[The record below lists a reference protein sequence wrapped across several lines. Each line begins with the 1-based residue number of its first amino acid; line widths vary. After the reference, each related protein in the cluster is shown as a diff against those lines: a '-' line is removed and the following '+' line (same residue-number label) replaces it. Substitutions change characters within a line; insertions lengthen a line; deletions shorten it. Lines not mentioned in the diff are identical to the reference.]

1 MSSAFLSLKTK
12 LVWYID
18 TNVNKAGLDLVYL
31 GLDTNVNRAGLDLVY
46 LVLDTN
52 VSRAAEFE
60 PSISSP
66 RYQC

>member
-1 MSSAFLSLKTK
+1 MLAELQSLN
-12 LVWYID
+12 LVYLVLD
-18 TNVNKAGLDLVYL
+18 TNVNRAGLDLVYL

-46 LVLDTN
+46 LGLDTN